1 MARGLSPCRPLA
13 ETMQE
18 PVGVWSLADLAFMS
32 RALELARSGLG
43 LTQPNPSV
51 GCVLVRDDVIIGE
64 GRTQAGGRPHGEA
77 MALAMAGPK
86 AAGSHA
92 YVTLEPCAHESLRG
106 PACSTSLID
115 VGVGS
120 VTISVLDPDPRT
132 RGIGVARLEAAG
144 ISVRVGL
151 MEAEGQAQIAGF
163 EKRLRTGLP
172 WIHVGKD
179 DGSFDAV
186 LVEVPR
192 VDLAAHLALLGTQGV
207 MRLCLVAGSPV
218 VARALALNLVDST
231 D

>member
-1 MARGLSPCRPLA
+1 MARGRSPCRLWA

-18 PVGVWSLADLAFMS
+18 PVGVWSLADIAFMT

-51 GCVLVRDDVIIGE
+51 GCVLVRDDVIISE

-92 YVTLEPCAHESLRG
+92 FVTLEPCAHESARG

-115 VGVGS
+115 AGVGA

-132 RGIGVARLEAAG
+132 RGMGATRLQAAG

-151 MEAEGQAQIAGF
+151 MDAEGQAQIAGF

-172 WIHVGKD
+172 WVHVGTD
-179 DGSFDAV
+179 DGTFDAV
-186 LVEVPR
+186 LIEVPQA
-192 VDLAAHLALLGTQGV
+192 DLSAHLALLGTQGV
-207 MRLCLVAGSPV
+207 MRLCLVAGSP
-218 VARALALNLVDST
+218 AATRALALNLVDST